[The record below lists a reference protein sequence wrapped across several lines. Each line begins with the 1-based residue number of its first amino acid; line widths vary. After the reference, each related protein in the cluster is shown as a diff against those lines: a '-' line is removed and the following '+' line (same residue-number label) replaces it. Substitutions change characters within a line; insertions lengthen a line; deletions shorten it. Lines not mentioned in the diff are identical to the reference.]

1 MRDEIIKIIN
11 FLDIKIIERDITLED
26 LMNSKEIFLTNVIS
40 GIKWV
45 GGYKKTRYYNTLS
58 KKIIKEINNKISYQ

>member
-45 GGYKKTRYYNTLS
+45 GGYKKTRYYNRLS
-58 KKIIKEINNKISYQ
+58 KKIIKELNNKISYQ